1 MACYEHLQQ
10 KAREAVNE
18 SDAEFCSIHAEVAA
32 ESIDEARYAL
42 FGAAIYALAIRAPEA
57 LDLLEALS
65 EQIDLT
71 VKIHEAGL
79 LPEGVI
85 LSRDGDRPLAFDWLE
100 RNINTLLA
108 QRNAHPAIR
117 EWARLNDMRH
127 LIAHRLP
134 RLN

>member
-1 MACYEHLQQ
+1 M
-10 KAREAVNE
+10 NE

-42 FGAAIYALAIRAPEA
+42 SSAAIYALAIRAPEA
-57 LDLLEALS
+57 IDLLEALS

-71 VKIHEAGL
+71 AKIHEAGL
-79 LPEGVI
+79 LPEGVF
-85 LSRDGDRPLAFDWLE
+85 LNRDGDRPLALDWLE

-108 QRNAHPAIR
+108 QPDVEPLFK
-117 EWARLNDMRH
+117 EWAKLNEVRH

-134 RLN
+134 KLN